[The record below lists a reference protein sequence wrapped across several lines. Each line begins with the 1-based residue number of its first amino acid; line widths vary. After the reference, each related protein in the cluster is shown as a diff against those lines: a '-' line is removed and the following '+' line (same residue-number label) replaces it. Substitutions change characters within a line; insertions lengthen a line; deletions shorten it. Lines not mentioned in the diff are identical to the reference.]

1 MDWTT
6 TTTTTTTMDN
16 NVVVPPRF
24 SRLPLLPMVSS
35 ISIGRSFS
43 HDVTST
49 GQQET
54 RKTPLLLNKGSRLFH
69 LPAPSTCCFFWR
81 LFDDKL
87 KCLFF
92 FFFFSPFGSFRE
104 RTHLATR
111 WQQPMAER
119 PMGRR
124 RRNSWSIKFQS
135 IWTPPSSQG
144 VRGGCPWRWN

>member
-1 MDWTT
+1 MDWT

-92 FFFFSPFGSFRE
+92 CFSPLWVFPGENAPGDPMTTTDGRE
-104 RTHLATR
+104 TNGKKKKKQLINKVPEYLNAAVVARCA
-111 WQQPMAER
+111 
-119 PMGRR
+119 
-124 RRNSWSIKFQS
+124 
-135 IWTPPSSQG
+135 
-144 VRGGCPWRWN
+144 RGLSVALELN